1 MLIQENKRLD
11 IILEN
16 NEKKESKKCTCVKVI
31 SLILLIS
38 ALIGIIVSLI
48 ILKNDTNNCITSI
61 NNSSLNYETKFES
74 IFAKLN
80 EIEQKNLEYNTLLK
94 PLKIENNDLKNSISL
109 KDYIIE
115 TQYKMINELLFQIT
129 EMQNKDSEEKYENQN
144 KELIDLIRQT
154 YTDMK
159 NNNTNELIPQKDE
172 SQNQNEEIK
181 ELIRQILIDI
191 QDEELK
197 KIIVR
202 QSVELQV
209 QYKYLLEL
217 ISQKEF
223 KFENKTKDLKEL
235 ITQNDNKIQN
245 LNILLK
251 EIIQNNNIN
260 IQSGEWYV
268 EFFAY
273 NEYMHMMNSRGERS
287 ITKHIEF
294 DVKFKKTPKVMV
306 SINLFD
312 TDRGTNLRV
321 NVYAE
326 HINTSGFD
334 LRIATWDDT
343 KLYRLRASWI
353 SFIYSY

>member
-1 MLIQENKRLD
+1 MN
-11 IILEN
+11 
-16 NEKKESKKCTCVKVI
+16 
-31 SLILLIS
+31 
-38 ALIGIIVSLI
+38 
-48 ILKNDTNNCITSI
+48 
-61 NNSSLNYETKFES
+61 NNSFNYENKFES

-80 EIEQKNLEYNTLLK
+80 EFEQKNLEDNTLLK
-94 PLKIENNDLKNSISL
+94 SLKIENNDLKNSLSL

-129 EMQNKDSEEKYENQN
+129 EMQNKDSEEKDENQN

-154 YTDMK
+154 YTEMK

-172 SQNQNEEIK
+172 NQNQNEEIK
-181 ELIRQILIDI
+181 ELIKQIIIDI

-245 LNILLK
+245 INILLK

-273 NEYMHMMNSRGERS
+273 NEYKHMENSRGERS

-306 SINLFD
+306 SISLLD
-312 TDRGTNLRV
+312 TERDTNLRV